1 MPRGNHAAR
10 HRCIA
15 PSTVDLFDGT
25 RLIGSFPVEGSARER
40 RRTRIK
46 AGVNNTHAYY
56 SVNVD
61 VVAIGSG
68 ANGSY
73 VSLNQRNWSALMKDN
88 HRSGPLDTSALHLLH
103 RAGQCAEVLF
113 TNETSK
119 SDLTPRQYAVL
130 VCVGQNPD
138 VSQTGLVEQTGVD
151 RSTLADVVRRLVKK
165 GLLQRKRTKRDARM
179 YAVRLTAKGQNIL
192 NSVKPHATKVD
203 QRILAVLRSD
213 QRGTF
218 VDALGDIVR
227 AMSRATVQ
235 GRAA

>member
-1 MPRGNHAAR
+1 MRSRQGGPRKGDG
-10 HRCIA
+10 A
-15 PSTVDLFDGT
+15 PGQKQA
-25 RLIGSFPVEGSARER
+25 LIIRKHTISLN
-40 RRTRIK
+40 
-46 AGVNNTHAYY
+46 VN
-56 SVNVD
+56 

-68 ANGSY
+68 VNGSY
-73 VSLNQRNWSALMKDN
+73 LSPNPNEIGALLMKDN
-88 HRSGPLDTSALHLLH
+88 QRSGPLDTSALHLLH

-179 YAVRLTAKGQNIL
+179 YAVRLTAKGQNTL
-192 NSVKPHATKVD
+192 NSVKPQATKVD
-203 QRILAVLRSD
+203 HRILSVLRSD
-213 QRGTF
+213 QRANF
-218 VDALGDIVR
+218 IDALGDIVR
-227 AMSRATVQ
+227 AMSRAAVQ
-235 GRAA
+235 GRA

>member
-1 MPRGNHAAR
+1 
-10 HRCIA
+10 
-15 PSTVDLFDGT
+15 
-25 RLIGSFPVEGSARER
+25 
-40 RRTRIK
+40 
-46 AGVNNTHAYY
+46 
-56 SVNVD
+56 
-61 VVAIGSG
+61 
-68 ANGSY
+68 
-73 VSLNQRNWSALMKDN
+73 MKDN

-179 YAVRLTAKGQNIL
+179 YAVRLTARGQNIL
-192 NSVKPHATKVD
+192 NSVKPQATKVD
-203 QRILAVLRSD
+203 QRILSVLRSD
-213 QRGTF
+213 QRGSF
-218 VDALGDIVR
+218 IDALGDIVR
-227 AMSRATVQ
+227 AMT
-235 GRAA
+235 RAAMPAGRSAVG